1 MLLQILSY
9 HKALILWV
17 RSKGGRKEATL
28 PTLNLLTINL
38 CVRHCIISFHHHTYF
53 LSHVEWKSHGK
64 GMLEQK
70 KQVGTQAM
78 WWQIKLVH
86 EYMWDSQLLEHILQ
100 DLEVLH
106 EQVEARASHG
116 LYWRVLLNYL
126 LVKGFVFS
134 YKTPLMAFSISSS

>member
-1 MLLQILSY
+1 
-9 HKALILWV
+9 
-17 RSKGGRKEATL
+17 
-28 PTLNLLTINL
+28 
-38 CVRHCIISFHHHTYF
+38 
-53 LSHVEWKSHGK
+53 
-64 GMLEQK
+64 MLEQK